1 MTESGSLLY
10 TCIPLSKLA
19 AKTLPLDIEIDEET
33 TFTTVLLLM
42 CRLLMF
48 MLDEADWTVVRFEL
62 AASECCECFV
72 LFITP
77 DVFAA
82 AVDDDDDELLAE
94 RRGKFSIS
102 MSMNGMYIDAIR
114 LCFVFFHIIIG
125 YLKVT
130 ILMTYLDS

>member
-10 TCIPLSKLA
+10 TCMPLSKLA

-82 AVDDDDDELLAE
+82 DADAAVDDDELLAE

-102 MSMNGMYIDAIR
+102 MSMNGMYSDAIR
-114 LCFVFFHIIIG
+114 LCFVFSHFA
-125 YLKVT
+125 
-130 ILMTYLDS
+130 